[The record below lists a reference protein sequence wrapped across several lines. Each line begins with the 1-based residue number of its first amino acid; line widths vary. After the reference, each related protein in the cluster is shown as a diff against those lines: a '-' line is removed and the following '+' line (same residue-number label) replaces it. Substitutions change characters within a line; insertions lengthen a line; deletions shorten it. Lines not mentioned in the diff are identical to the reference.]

1 MRASLLTIF
10 TLSITFIGNAQTFK
24 PTIGIG
30 VATRGYPIPLQLPGN
45 VFFPYDFHYSSS
57 SQFKCKS
64 IALDISTLVFNG
76 NWTFQVSNYF
86 RYNYFREIDVN
97 DYSTVQTVIYP
108 LKLEKR
114 FKTDHIVSLYYKKQ
128 GNPRKLKLTGGVGF
142 GVMNTGTGFDYKH
155 FTGFYDNNGKPIF
168 ETLHDTFSFF
178 TPCVMVGISYR
189 NLSWISTVYGSKDQ
203 HNRPRPT
210 LWIEGK
216 LAYSFRL

>member
-1 MRASLLTIF
+1 MKFLKLLIIF
-10 TLSITFIGNAQTFK
+10 FYITFLGNAQTFK
-24 PTIGIG
+24 PTISIG
-30 VATRGYPIPLQLPGN
+30 VATRGYSIPLQLPGD
-45 VFFPYDFHYSSS
+45 VLFPYDFYHDGYT
-57 SQFKCKS
+57 QFKCKS
-64 IALDISTLVFNG
+64 IALDLSTPVFNG
-76 NWTFQVSNYF
+76 NWMLQVSSYF

-97 DYSTVQTVIYP
+97 DYSAVQTVIYP

-114 FKTDHIVSLYYKKQ
+114 FKTDHFVSLYYKKQ

-178 TPCVMVGISYR
+178 TPCVMVGVSYR
-189 NLSWISTVYGSKDQ
+189 NLSWVSTVYGSKDR